1 MMPNKLFVFTF
12 LLLHNRSIYFFLAP
26 QQSFYFFLAPQQ
38 SFYAD
43 KFGHDHIEII
53 KDSNVV
59 DPTKLDDEK
68 VCEKFVKNNPL
79 GWKKIF
85 VQ

>member
-1 MMPNKLFVFTF
+1 MQFVCF
-12 LLLHNRSIYFFLAP
+12 L
-26 QQSFYFFLAPQQ
+26 Q

-43 KFGHDHIEII
+43 KFGNDRIEII

-68 VCEKFVKNNPL
+68 VQFIMIYYYP
-79 GWKKIF
+79 
-85 VQ
+85 